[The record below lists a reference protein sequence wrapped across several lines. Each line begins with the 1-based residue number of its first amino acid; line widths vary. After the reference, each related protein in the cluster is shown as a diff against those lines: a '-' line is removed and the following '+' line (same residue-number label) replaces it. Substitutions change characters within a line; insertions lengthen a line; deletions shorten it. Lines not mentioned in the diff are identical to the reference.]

1 MANPFQSLVHLE
13 QQQGQ
18 PAMHNEVLVVHSVC
32 YMKDQSHE
40 SQRFM
45 DYLTR
50 SRAPAQQAPTE
61 VFGRRIVGTVAPEV
75 FPRSSVEVAG
85 HVAASPASSEGGF
98 AWTPFAPLQ
107 VPGPAA
113 ANGGSSRSIF
123 ALDAAASANQSRQ
136 QQLADERLAQELQHE
151 LWTQE
156 IPSQSVPRASLVAR
170 NPSHPMAAGAPNM
183 FQPVTELQQ
192 PRRISSRSSGGL
204 SAGAAAAIVDLPPHV
219 APMIIAEA
227 IKQKQA
233 CSISFED
240 ISSENAC
247 VTTCGHVFTRDSM
260 KEWLKQ
266 KSTCPECRKHCRIS
280 GEPAAPPPS
289 GSGSGPIFGV
299 QQPQNPAAQ
308 QANAFNFVGPNFFP
322 FGNAPFAPL
331 ASSPAF
337 PPSGFGFLQPAQ
349 QFFAGGS
356 F

>member
-1 MANPFQSLVHLE
+1 
-13 QQQGQ
+13 
-18 PAMHNEVLVVHSVC
+18 
-32 YMKDQSHE
+32 
-40 SQRFM
+40 M

-61 VFGRRIVGTVAPEV
+61 VFGRRIEGTVAPEV

-85 HVAASPASSEGGF
+85 HAAASPASSVGGF
-98 AWTPFAPLQ
+98 AWMPCAPSQAPF
-107 VPGPAA
+107 PAT
-113 ANGGSSRSIF
+113 ANGGGSRSIF
-123 ALDAAASANQSRQ
+123 ALDAGASANQSRQ
-136 QQLADERLAQELQHE
+136 QQLADERLAQQLQQE
-151 LWTQE
+151 LWAQE
-156 IPSQSVPRASLVAR
+156 IPSQSVPRAPLVT
-170 NPSHPMAAGAPNM
+170 NLFSPHHVEQVS
-183 FQPVTELQQ
+183 VLQQ
-192 PRRISSRSSGGL
+192 PRRFASRSSGGL
-204 SAGAAAAIVDLPPHV
+204 SAAAAAAVVDLPPHV

-289 GSGSGPIFGV
+289 GSGSRPI
-299 QQPQNPAAQ
+299 AAP
-308 QANAFNFVGPNFFP
+308 QANAFNFGAPNGFGFPIGFQPMPPP
-322 FGNAPFAPL
+322 FGV

-337 PPSGFGFLQPAQ
+337 APPSGFGFLQPAQ